1 MSEGSMMME
10 PDAQNAQKEKDA
22 QKDWKPRHNPWLI
35 AVIVTLAAFME
46 VLDTTIVNVAL
57 PHISGSLGSSYD
69 DATWALTSYLVANG
83 IVLTIS
89 GWLSRLFGRKRY
101 FLICIVMFTVS
112 SVLCGMSSSLPMLV
126 IFRLLQG
133 FFGGGLQPCQQSIIL
148 DIFPPEKRGAAFG
161 LTAVATIVGPVLGPM
176 LGGWLT
182 DNYSWRWIF
191 FVNLPFGIVTVIAV
205 LALLEDP
212 PWEKAKRM
220 PIDVIG
226 ISLISLGLGCLE
238 VMTDR
243 GEDEDWFSSSFIVTM
258 GVIGASCTIGAIIWL
273 LKAKNPLLRLEVF
286 KDRNFTVGTLMV
298 GMLGVILYAGA
309 VVVPQFAQQI
319 QGYTPT
325 IAGQLLAPGGVMVIC
340 LIPIVTQLMKYF
352 QLRTIIAFGFFT
364 MALALFFS
372 AQLYSDVDFRF
383 LVICRLRQS
392 APMAFLFVP
401 ISILAYS
408 TLPRQLNSDASAI
421 YSMVRNY
428 FGSQAISLTSAAL
441 VRTRQM
447 HQNDV
452 ASHLTTA
459 SLPMRNYISQV
470 QQTAIAHGLSPMRA
484 HGFAIGQFYKT
495 FNQQVAMLA
504 YNHVFTVL
512 GLLALFMVPLCFFV
526 SPVRGSNQIV
536 TGGH

>member
-319 QGYTPT
+319 QEIG
-325 IAGQLLAPGGVMVIC
+325 
-340 LIPIVTQLMKYF
+340 
-352 QLRTIIAFGFFT
+352 
-364 MALALFFS
+364 
-372 AQLYSDVDFRF
+372 
-383 LVICRLRQS
+383 
-392 APMAFLFVP
+392 
-401 ISILAYS
+401 
-408 TLPRQLNSDASAI
+408 
-421 YSMVRNY
+421 
-428 FGSQAISLTSAAL
+428 
-441 VRTRQM
+441 
-447 HQNDV
+447 
-452 ASHLTTA
+452 
-459 SLPMRNYISQV
+459 
-470 QQTAIAHGLSPMRA
+470 RA
-484 HGFAIGQFYKT
+484 H
-495 FNQQVAMLA
+495 V
-504 YNHVFTVL
+504 
-512 GLLALFMVPLCFFV
+512 
-526 SPVRGSNQIV
+526 
-536 TGGH
+536 